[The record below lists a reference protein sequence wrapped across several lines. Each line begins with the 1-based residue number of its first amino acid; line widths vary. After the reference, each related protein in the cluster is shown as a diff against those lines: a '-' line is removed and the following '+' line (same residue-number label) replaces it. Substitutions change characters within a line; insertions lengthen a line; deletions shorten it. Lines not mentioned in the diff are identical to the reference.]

1 MSNNLNLP
9 ALVGGQA
16 NPETTANDA
25 FGALDAAFTEQ
36 VTVDLTLDV
45 TMTATVYR
53 SALRFSITPSGTA
66 KTLTLPAI
74 KRMAIVSN
82 DSTHS
87 LTLAV
92 GSTSVAMAVNDV
104 LLIYTDG
111 TTNGLSAWPLAAT
124 AASVPYDIALYAPGV
139 PTASQRLVRYNVV
152 RAITLPINLTGS
164 VASADVAA
172 TASTTFTIK
181 KNGTS
186 IGTVNF
192 ALGASTG
199 TFTFAAA
206 VSFVATDVITI
217 DAPGSAD
224 ATLAGVAFTFAGT
237 RP

>member
-16 NPETTANDA
+16 NPETTVNDA
-25 FGALDAAFTEQ
+25 VGGLDAALTEK
-36 VTVDLTLDV
+36 VVVDLTNSLTV
-45 TMTATVYR
+45 TALVYR
-53 SALRFSITPSGTA
+53 SAIRFSITPSGTA

-74 KRMAIVSN
+74 KRMAIISN

-92 GSTSVAMAVNDV
+92 GSTTVAMAVNDV

-111 TTNGLSAWPLAAT
+111 TANGLSSWPLAS
-124 AASVPYDIALYAPGV
+124 AAAPVPYDIALSAPGLL
-139 PTASQRLVRYNVV
+139 TASQRILRYNVV

-164 VASADVAA
+164 LATADVAA
-172 TASTTFTIK
+172 TASSTFTIK

-186 IGTVNF
+186 IGTVTF
-192 ALGASTG
+192 AAGASVG

-206 VSFVATDVITI
+206 VSFVATDIITI

-224 ATLAGVAFTFAGT
+224 ATLSGVAFTFAGT